1 MTAPELIDAL
11 HRAGATLVVEAGKTR
26 VRGAKVSDELMA
38 ALKGQRAEI
47 IAEWQRR
54 QEKSRDRYAVVPSGV
69 VPMCGR
75 DMAVPAVERDAVMDY
90 VLRQPRPIHA
100 WLMARANDYFE
111 RGVKAEDCDWR
122 ACLDVIAWQ
131 RSCGGL
137 EAAKFVVELPTNNE
151 LNLLP
156 RGNAST

>member
-54 QEKSRDRYAVVPSGV
+54 QEESRDRYAVVPSGV

-75 DMAVPAVERDAVMDY
+75 DMALPGAERNAVMDY
-90 VLRQPRPIHA
+90 VLRQPRPLHA
-100 WLMARANDYFE
+100 WVMARANDYFE
-111 RGVKAEDCDWR
+111 RGVKAEDCEWR
-122 ACLDVIAWQ
+122 ACVDVIAWQ
-131 RSCGGL
+131 RMTGGR
-137 EAAKFVVELPTNNE
+137 EAAEFVVGLVMVV
-151 LNLLP
+151 
-156 RGNAST
+156 A

>member
-38 ALKGQRAEI
+38 ALKGQRAEV

-54 QEKSRDRYAVVPSGV
+54 QEESRDRYAVVPSGL

-75 DMAVPAVERDAVMDY
+75 DMALPGAERNAVMDY
-90 VLRQPRPIHA
+90 VLRQPRPLHA
-100 WLMARANDYFE
+100 WVMARANDYFE
-111 RGVKAEDCDWR
+111 RGVKAEDCEWR
-122 ACLDVIAWQ
+122 AGVDVIAWQ
-131 RSCGGL
+131 RACGGM
-137 EAAKFVVELPTNNE
+137 EAVKFVMELPTN
-151 LNLLP
+151 
-156 RGNAST
+156 